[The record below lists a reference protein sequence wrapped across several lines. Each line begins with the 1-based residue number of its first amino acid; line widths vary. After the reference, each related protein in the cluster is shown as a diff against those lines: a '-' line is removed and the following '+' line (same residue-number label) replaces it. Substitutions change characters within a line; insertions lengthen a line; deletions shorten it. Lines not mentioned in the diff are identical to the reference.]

1 MSDRRF
7 RVGSVP
13 YLNARPLVEGL
24 RAERGIE
31 FVEDVPSRLARDLD
45 ADRLDAALVSS
56 VEALRHP
63 ERVIVPGLCIAS
75 LGPVLSVKVFAH
87 GDAKAAR
94 RVALDGASLTAAAL
108 TRIAYGLILE
118 RPDVEFVPV
127 GIAPDPTAA
136 STDRVD
142 ATLVIGDKA
151 LALDREGAP
160 AWDLGEAWTQW
171 TGLPFVWAVWLAK
184 DAGTARQLHP
194 ILTAAYERGR
204 ERLDAFADARPD
216 LGAEHAR
223 RYLHHVMRYRLEQ
236 AELEGLRRFDA
247 VRVS

>member
-1 MSDRRF
+1 MTRRRF

-24 RAERGIE
+24 HAERAIE
-31 FVEDVPSRLARDLD
+31 FQEDVPSRLARGLD
-45 ADRLDAALVSS
+45 EGRLDAALVSS

-63 ERVIVPGLCIAS
+63 ERMIVPDLCIAS
-75 LGPVLSVKVFAH
+75 LGPVLSVKVFAS
-87 GDAKAAR
+87 GDARAAR

-108 TRIAYGLILE
+108 TRIAYGRILG
-118 RPDVEFVPV
+118 RGDVEFVPV
-127 GIAPDPTAA
+127 GIAPDPAAA
-136 STDRVD
+136 SSARVD

-151 LALDREGAP
+151 LALDRVGAS

-171 TGLPFVWAVWLAK
+171 TGLPFVWAVWLAR
-184 DAGTARQLHP
+184 DAATATELHP

-216 LGAEHAR
+216 LGVDHAR
-223 RYLHHVMRYRLEQ
+223 HYLKAVMRYRLER
-236 AELEGLRRFDA
+236 AELDGLRQFDA
-247 VRVS
+247 FRVS